1 MEKFITLKGI
11 AAPLPMINVDTD
23 MIIPKQFLKT
33 IKRSG
38 LGKNLFHELRF
49 DIQGNIKND
58 FVLNW
63 DPYKKATILIAGD
76 NFGCGSSREH
86 APWSLLDFGFKCIVA
101 PSFADIF
108 YNNCF
113 KNGILPI
120 RLNQEKV
127 NILMTEAKNKNQ
139 LTINLDEQKII
150 LAGENVIEFNI
161 DPFRKK
167 CLIEGLDDIGLTLQ
181 KKDKIS
187 KYEES
192 IKSSQPWI
200 ILVSNKK
207 IKFNDLK
214 SNSIVGTSS
223 YRREYQ
229 LKNKR
234 TDLNYKLIRG
244 NVDTRIKKMENG
256 DYDAII
262 LSKAGID
269 SLKINDK
276 ITEEFETDDLIPC
289 AGQGI
294 IAIQCKDNDVEI
306 KKLLEKI
313 NDNHSRIRANTER
326 EVLKTLEGDCD
337 TAVGA
342 FSNIDGNNISL
353 SAELFSVDGKHRY
366 FIKDTKDINLAKELG
381 REVGEALKF
390 QSKGSYKR

>member
-1 MEKFITLKGI
+1 MKREKIIIGSRGSSLAMIYADNVKAKLKEVFSKEIEIKKIVTTGDENQKDRLSNLGGKGLFSKKIEDELLENNIDI
-11 AAPLPMINVDTD
+11 AVHALKDMPSIETD
-23 MIIPKQFLKT
+23 GLETNYFLK
-33 IKRSG
+33 RNSP
-38 LGKNLFHELRF
+38 NE
-49 DIQGNIKND
+49 
-58 FVLNW
+58 
-63 DPYKKATILIAGD
+63 
-76 NFGCGSSREH
+76 
-86 APWSLLDFGFKCIVA
+86 
-101 PSFADIF
+101 
-108 YNNCF
+108 
-113 KNGILPI
+113 
-120 RLNQEKV
+120 
-127 NILMTEAKNKNQ
+127 
-139 LTINLDEQKII
+139 
-150 LAGENVIEFNI
+150 
-161 DPFRKK
+161 
-167 CLIEGLDDIGLTLQ
+167 
-181 KKDKIS
+181 
-187 KYEES
+187 
-192 IKSSQPWI
+192 

-214 SNSIVGTSS
+214 PNSIVGTSS

-381 REVGEALKF
+381 REVGEALKS